1 MTTKLSQKHILKGT
15 RKFEIEGDSVHYQI
29 KSPLKT
35 EALSVVLHVLDS
47 KPVVSSSL
55 LSFVSCVNREPLV
68 ELFLNNPDKETF
80 DAFVTTMKLR
90 IHEDNFSRLRV
101 KNKVGDVDELN
112 TAIEMLHTYLN
123 TAEIEPLLGALEA
136 LKAKP
141 EDEKCL
147 GDLADAFNNLGF
159 EQGQV
164 LTYAPYISF
173 LLAGVTE
180 HESHKDTYR

>member
-1 MTTKLSQKHILKGT
+1 ML
-15 RKFEIEGDSVHYQI
+15 
-29 KSPLKT
+29 
-35 EALSVVLHVLDS
+35 A
-47 KPVVSSSL
+47 
-55 LSFVSCVNREPLV
+55 
-68 ELFLNNPDKETF
+68 
-80 DAFVTTMKLR
+80 
-90 IHEDNFSRLRV
+90 
-101 KNKVGDVDELN
+101 ELN

-159 EQGQV
+159 VQGQV

-180 HESHKDTYR
+180 HESHKDTYK